1 MSDLAAHVELS
12 EYSACRPLRHA
23 LSGWTDRRLNRYPD
37 RGGVA
42 ARRHQS
48 ARPDAGPFSC
58 FCRTRPTCRR
68 DRPAQYE
75 FAARGTGRAVAALL
89 ASLSGSVTASIH
101 SGRLSNRVVNL
112 AGQSIVSWVFE
123 GTVDGGAPLVCF
135 ESSMN
140 LENGVGKLRKLVV
153 ETDRVQFVGAGQ
165 LDLKTQSVDL
175 TLAPRPKDRELVG
188 TVGPIVIRGPLDAP
202 EVSLAKGSVAGK
214 VVGDT
219 IGQLPRPRQI
229 APRWQSIAVQPPSLR
244 RDGTIFGVNAFREML
259 ARNEQ

>member
-1 MSDLAAHVELS
+1 MAAANAVEGGSGALSDLAAHVELS
-12 EYSACRPLRHA
+12 ENSLRVDPFAMRYLGGLIDGSIVTQIGEALPPVDIKARVRTLDLSAAFAA
-23 LSGWTDRRLNRYPD
+23 LGQPAAATGLLNMN
-37 RGGVA
+37 
-42 ARRHQS
+42 
-48 ARPDAGPFSC
+48 
-58 FCRTRPTCRR
+58 
-68 DRPAQYE
+68 

-135 ESSMN
+135 ELSMN

-175 TLAPRPKDRELVG
+175 TLVPRPKDRELVG

-219 IGQLPRPRQI
+219 IGQP
-229 APRWQSIAVQPPSLR
+229 
-244 RDGTIFGVNAFREML
+244 FRVLGNCPAL
-259 ARNEQ
+259 AEHRGPATVPAS